1 MVNILTLCF
10 AFGEEL
16 PRQALETI
24 SAARL
29 VAGKMLDGRVQTLL
43 IGPEADRFINSLIH
57 YGIDELFVV
66 ANSHYQPQE
75 TAPILKVIEKFV
87 RGRSPDVILLPHDNL
102 GSEIGAR
109 LAYRLKASISSDC
122 TGFKVENGILH
133 WQKPVYG
140 GKALAYMVSGDG
152 LRLATIRPR
161 AFELLP
167 PDEGRHSKLERIEV
181 EADMPSPIVLVETIR
196 EEMEGVSLDQAQ
208 VVVSG
213 GRGMGSAEGFVV
225 LEELAKVLG
234 AAVGGSRPAADLGW
248 IPHSRLLGQ
257 TGKIAAPDLYLAV
270 GISGAPQH
278 MAGAGASKTIVAIN
292 KDADAPIFKIA
303 HLGIVDEWQNVIPAL
318 TEACR
323 EIGDEGI
330 G

>member
-29 VAGKMLDGRVQTLL
+29 VAGQMPDGRVQTLL
-43 IGPEADRFINSLIH
+43 IGPEADRYTNGLIH
-57 YGIDELFVV
+57 HGIDELFVV
-66 ANSHYQPQE
+66 ANNHYRPQE
-75 TAPILKVIEKFV
+75 TAPILKVIENFV
-87 RGRSPDVILLPHDNL
+87 RERPSDIILLPHDNL

-122 TGFKVENGILH
+122 TGFKVENGILD

-140 GKALAYMVSGDG
+140 GKALAYMASGDG
-152 LRLATIRPR
+152 LHVATIRPR
-161 AFELLP
+161 AFELLS
-167 PDEGRHSKLERIEV
+167 PDERCQSKVVRIEV
-181 EADMPSPIVLVETIR
+181 EADVLSPVVLVETIQ
-196 EEMEGVSLDQAQ
+196 EEVEGISLDQAQ
-208 VVVSG
+208 IIVSG

-225 LEELAKVLG
+225 LEELAEVLG

-257 TGKIAAPDLYLAV
+257 TGKI
-270 GISGAPQH
+270 
-278 MAGAGASKTIVAIN
+278 
-292 KDADAPIFKIA
+292 
-303 HLGIVDEWQNVIPAL
+303 
-318 TEACR
+318 
-323 EIGDEGI
+323 
-330 G
+330 